1 MDRQSLMLAALA
13 ASDGATHSPVQV
25 QKLFFLLDKR
35 IPSYTGGPHFHFIP
49 YDYGPFDPEVYDE
62 LHKLEQKGLV
72 IIEHQP
78 STRWKSYR
86 LTPQGQQWGEKLLGE
101 IDEIARRYI
110 RDVSRWV
117 RSLSFAQLVSAIYK
131 AYPEMQVNSV
141 FRY

>member
-1 MDRQSLMLAALA
+1 MLAALA

-25 QKLFFLLDKR
+25 QKLFFLLDRR
-35 IPSYTGGPHFHFIP
+35 IPSYTGGPHFHFVP

-62 LHKLEQKGLV
+62 LNRLEQQGFVV
-72 IIEHQP
+72 IEQQT

-86 LTPQGQQWGEKLLGE
+86 VTPQGQQRGEKLLSE
-101 IDEIARRYI
+101 INATAAMYI
-110 RDVSRWV
+110 KDVSKWV
-117 RSLSFAQLVSAIYK
+117 RSLSFPQLVSAIYK